1 MSVGGAGIPRLQE
14 LAYVESAALAVSE
27 GKPFERIRLA
37 ILESAETL
45 ARGSDHDG
53 SFDAAKWQR
62 RRTDSMSYVHNTVDV
77 LKELMRLGWVERHV
91 LPSTPRSAYAH
102 SDVTYETTPAG
113 RAWTETVRRDR
124 LEGYNALVGALLDAH
139 PQFEGYLRLVGA
151 RPDSTTD
158 HLTVP
163 LLRNDGP
170 SGGSHERY
178 LAAFISHVTDACR
191 AGDLGWTAPPEVIEE
206 SLRGYVT
213 RAVQRSEARAHQ
225 RRPQQRPSGDA
236 GEEGPL
242 ITRKRFVLLC
252 EEAAVR
258 LAFNSAGC
266 PMDYISH
273 ELLRRWTR
281 FLGLANFSYYAP
293 GPPALRLWAT
303 GRVEGSG
310 SAPVFQR
317 LVGHDVRSSV
327 LRSLPRFWST
337 PDGHLDDASYHP
349 VWRVRAAVCWK
360 LRISDDEFDAA
371 IDAAYRGDFPDL
383 GFRVHLDE
391 AIQLRTPGSVRP
403 LVLRHGA
410 GRSRVFHV
418 MSLFGAHS
426 SEEALTQ

>member
-14 LAYVESAALAVSE
+14 LTYVEAAALAVAE

-37 ILESAETL
+37 ILDRAEAL
-45 ARGSDHDG
+45 ARGTDHDG

-62 RRTDSMSYVHNTVDV
+62 RRTDAMSYVHNTVDV

-102 SDVTYETTPAG
+102 ADVTYETTQAG
-113 RAWTETVRRDR
+113 RAWAELVRQDR
-124 LEGYNALVGALLDAH
+124 LAGYNALVGALLDAH

-170 SGGSHERY
+170 SAGTHDRY
-178 LAAFISHVTDACR
+178 LDAFISHVTDASR
-191 AGDLGWTAPPEVIEE
+191 AGDLGWTARPDVIEE

-213 RAVQRSEARAHQ
+213 RAVQRSKARSGQ
-225 RRPQQRPSGDA
+225 RRVQQRSSGVTGAEDS
-236 GEEGPL
+236 L
-242 ITRKRFVLLC
+242 VTRKRFILLC

-258 LAFNSAGC
+258 LSLGSAGC

-310 SAPVFQR
+310 STPVFR
-317 LVGHDVRSSV
+317 RFVGHDVRSSV
-327 LRSLPRFWST
+327 LRSLPQIWST

-371 IDAAYRGDFPDL
+371 IDAAYRGEFPDL
-383 GFRVHLDE
+383 GFRIHLDE
-391 AIQLRTPGSVRP
+391 AIQLRAPGSVRP
-403 LVLRHGA
+403 LVLRNGSGHD
-410 GRSRVFHV
+410 RVFHV
-418 MSLFGAHS
+418 MSLFGARS
-426 SEEALTQ
+426 SEEALTR

>member
-27 GKPFERIRLA
+27 GQPFERIRLA
-37 ILESAETL
+37 ILNRAETL
-45 ARGSDHDG
+45 ARSTDLDG

-62 RRTDSMSYVHNTVDV
+62 RRADAMSYVHNTVDV

-102 SDVTYETTPAG
+102 ADVTYETTPAG
-113 RAWTETVRRDR
+113 RAWTDLVRQDR

-139 PQFEGYLRLVGA
+139 PQFKGYLRLVGA

-170 SGGSHERY
+170 SDGSHERY
-178 LAAFISHVTDACR
+178 LAAFVSHVTEASK
-191 AGDLGWTAPPEVIEE
+191 AGDLGWTAPPGAIEE

-213 RAVQRSEARAHQ
+213 RAVQRSEARAKQ
-225 RRPQQRPSGDA
+225 RRAQQRSSDGTDR
-236 GEEGPL
+236 EEQF
-242 ITRKRFVLLC
+242 ITRKRFILLC

-258 LAFNSAGC
+258 LSFSAAGC

-310 SAPVFQR
+310 SESAFHR

-327 LRSLPRFWST
+327 LRSLPQIWST

-349 VWRVRAAVCWK
+349 VWRVRAAVCWQ

-371 IDAAYRGDFPDL
+371 IDAAYRGEFPGL

-391 AIQLRTPGSVRP
+391 AIQLRAPGSVRP
-403 LVLRHGA
+403 LVLRHGT
-410 GRSRVFHV
+410 GHTRVFHV

-426 SEEALTQ
+426 NEEALAR